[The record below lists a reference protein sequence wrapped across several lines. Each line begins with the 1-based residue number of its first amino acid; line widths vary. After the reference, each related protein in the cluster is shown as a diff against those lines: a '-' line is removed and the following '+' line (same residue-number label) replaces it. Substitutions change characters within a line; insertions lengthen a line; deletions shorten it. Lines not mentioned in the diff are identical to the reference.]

1 MANTRLRYALVGDGE
16 SPHLLKWAR
25 ALQPHVEL
33 WVASSRNFLPEFA
46 TLLPLHRQLALG
58 AEPAHAGDN
67 FGLMLKLPALGRF
80 LQRADADWINPHY
93 LTSHGTLAWA
103 ARRGWR
109 LRGRLVGSAWG
120 SDILLTPQ
128 RHGVYRWLTRQ
139 VLQACDLSTSDSQHM
154 AHRMRELGAKEVM
167 VFPFGL
173 ERLPPPSPGKQ
184 PWLFYANRGLEPLY
198 RPQRVLEAFAAV
210 AAAQPAA
217 RLVVAND
224 GSLRAA
230 LEAWVQAQGLAG
242 RVQFVGRLA
251 AAEQERHYAR
261 AQWYLS
267 LPESDSVAVSVL
279 EAMGHGCIPLLSD
292 LPANR
297 ELVEPGRNGLIVHD
311 AEVPALPQL
320 EALLAGASVIAK
332 DNRAWVQ
339 QHGLFAPAIA
349 RLLARLREAA

>member
-1 MANTRLRYALVGDGE
+1 MATARLRYALVGDGE

-33 WVASSRNFLPEFA
+33 WVASSRGFLPEFA

-58 AEPAHAGDN
+58 AESAHAGDN
-67 FGLMLKLPALGRF
+67 FGLMLKLPALARF

-93 LTSHGTLAWA
+93 LTSHGTLVWA

-120 SDILLTPQ
+120 SDILVTPA
-128 RHGVYRWLTRQ
+128 RHAAYRWLTCQ
-139 VLQACDLSTSDSQHM
+139 VLQACELTTSDSEHM
-154 AHRMRELGAKEVM
+154 AQRMRELGAKDVM

-184 PWLFYANRGLEPLY
+184 PWFFYANRGLEPLY

-210 AAAQPAA
+210 AALKPEA

-224 GSLRAA
+224 GSLREA
-230 LEAWVQAQGLAG
+230 LQAWVQAQGLAD
-242 RVQFVGRLA
+242 RVQFVGRLS

-297 ELVEPGRNGLIVHD
+297 ELVESGRNGLIV
-311 AEVPALPQL
+311 AEGDLPAMHELD
-320 EALLAGASVIAK
+320 ALLANAKAIAN
-332 DNRAWVQ
+332 DNRTWVQ

-349 RLLARLREAA
+349 RLLARLREVV